1 MPPMDLSVLEAA
13 MLPFVWVG
21 ENVVH
26 ENSLFLFFFF
36 FFKLGIIVSHR
47 YENILFF
54 LLFPF

>member
-26 ENSLFLFFFF
+26 ENSSFLFF
-36 FFKLGIIVSHR
+36 
-47 YENILFF
+47 
-54 LLFPF
+54 